1 MHRIGFNRWKR
12 LPTQELLTSL
22 LSKTSYGSYGAP
34 MAMITGGQAVAET
47 LASLGVTRVFGIVS
61 VHNLPIYDALSLH
74 PDIEV
79 TNVRH
84 EQAAAHAA
92 DAYSR
97 VTGGLGVI
105 LTSTGPG
112 AVNAIAGIY
121 EAAFVSSQ
129 LLMITGQIE
138 SRFRGKAKGFLH
150 EYEKQP
156 DMLGSVCRAVASVR
170 YTEDISTDIAGVVD
184 DIRRGRPQPGAVEIP
199 IDLQYR
205 TAEVQIVG
213 SPDVERLSP
222 DENLLDQAAE
232 LLQQAERPIIWAGG
246 GVNISGAANELTAL
260 AERLGAPVVTTIE
273 GRGSISEAHE
283 LSLGFR
289 TDRMLGME
297 IFEEADVV
305 FAVGTRFQNY
315 ATRVW
320 TLPMPENL
328 IHVDVDPG
336 VIGRNYSASVAVVG
350 DAKLALQG
358 MLDRIDDGNVDEQFV
373 DRCRKIRTADE
384 QAVQEEI
391 GADHSQIVSII
402 RRLLPDACPVV
413 RDSTVPGYTWGNR
426 LLQIVRSRTSIR
438 PAAVAI
444 GPGLPLAMGAAIGSE
459 THALL
464 VQGDGGLQLSIGELS
479 ACAEHQIPVIV
490 LVFNDSGYNI
500 LRIIQDNVLGRK
512 HGTELPTVDFVA
524 VAEGMGVDAERVEG
538 VDQFEP
544 ALQRALDRPGPTLLD
559 IDMEFLAPIQLPL
572 PAHQRA
578 RDDD

>member
-1 MHRIGFNRWKR
+1 
-12 LPTQELLTSL
+12 
-22 LSKTSYGSYGAP
+22 

-170 YTEDISTDIAGVVD
+170 YTEDISKDIAGVVD

-246 GVNISGAANELTAL
+246 GVNISGAAHELTAL

-283 LSLGFR
+283 FSLGFR
-289 TDRMLGME
+289 TDRVLGME
-297 IFEEADVV
+297 IFEDADLV

-358 MLDRIDDGNVDEQFV
+358 MLDRIDSGNVDEQFV

-402 RRLLPDACPVV
+402 RRLLPDDCPVV

-426 LLQIVRSRTSIR
+426 LLQIVRSRTSLR

-500 LRIIQDNVLGRK
+500 LRIIQDNVLGHK

-538 VDQFEP
+538 VEQFEP
-544 ALQRALDRPGPTLLD
+544 ALQRALDRSGPTLLD

>member
-1 MHRIGFNRWKR
+1 
-12 LPTQELLTSL
+12 
-22 LSKTSYGSYGAP
+22 

-170 YTEDISTDIAGVVD
+170 YTEDISKDIAGVVD

-246 GVNISGAANELTAL
+246 GVNISGAAHELTAL

-283 LSLGFR
+283 FSLGFR
-289 TDRMLGME
+289 TDRVLGME

-358 MLDRIDDGNVDEQFV
+358 MLDRIDNGNVDEQFV

-384 QAVQEEI
+384 QAIQEEI

-402 RRLLPDACPVV
+402 RRLLPDDCPVV

-426 LLQIVRSRTSIR
+426 LLQIVRSRTSLR

-500 LRIIQDNVLGRK
+500 LRIIQDNVLGHK

-538 VDQFEP
+538 VEQFEP
-544 ALQRALDRPGPTLLD
+544 ALQRALDRSGPTLLD

>member
-1 MHRIGFNRWKR
+1 
-12 LPTQELLTSL
+12 
-22 LSKTSYGSYGAP
+22 

-213 SPDVERLSP
+213 SPDAERLSP

-246 GVNISGAANELTAL
+246 GVNISGAAHELTAL

-273 GRGSISEAHE
+273 GRGSISEAHD

-289 TDRMLGME
+289 TDRVLGME

-328 IHVDVDPG
+328 VHVDVDPG

-358 MLDRIDDGNVDEQFV
+358 MLDRIDSGNVDEQFV

-500 LRIIQDNVLGRK
+500 LRIIQDNVLGHK

-538 VDQFEP
+538 VEQFEP
-544 ALQRALDRPGPTLLD
+544 ALQRALDRSGPTLLD
-559 IDMEFLAPIQLPL
+559 IDMELLAPIQLPL

>member
-1 MHRIGFNRWKR
+1 
-12 LPTQELLTSL
+12 
-22 LSKTSYGSYGAP
+22 

-170 YTEDISTDIAGVVD
+170 YTEDISKDIAGVVD

-246 GVNISGAANELTAL
+246 GVNISGAAHELTAL

-283 LSLGFR
+283 FSLGFR
-289 TDRMLGME
+289 TDRVLGME
-297 IFEEADVV
+297 IFEDADLV

-358 MLDRIDDGNVDEQFV
+358 MLDRIDNGNVDEQFV

-384 QAVQEEI
+384 QAIQEEI

-402 RRLLPDACPVV
+402 RRLLPDECPVV

-426 LLQIVRSRTSIR
+426 LLQIVRSRTSLR

-479 ACAEHQIPVIV
+479 ACAEHRIPVIV

-500 LRIIQDNVLGRK
+500 LRIIQDNVLGHK

-538 VDQFEP
+538 VEQFEP
-544 ALQRALDRPGPTLLD
+544 ALQRALDRSGPTLLD

-578 RDDD
+578 RNDD

>member
-1 MHRIGFNRWKR
+1 
-12 LPTQELLTSL
+12 
-22 LSKTSYGSYGAP
+22 

-170 YTEDISTDIAGVVD
+170 YTEDISKDIAGVVD

-246 GVNISGAANELTAL
+246 GVNISGAAHELTAL

-283 LSLGFR
+283 FSLGFR
-289 TDRMLGME
+289 TDRVLGME

-358 MLDRIDDGNVDEQFV
+358 MLDRIDNGNVDEQFV

-384 QAVQEEI
+384 QAIQEEI

-402 RRLLPDACPVV
+402 RRLLPDECPVV

-500 LRIIQDNVLGRK
+500 LRIIQDNVLGHK

-538 VDQFEP
+538 VEQFEP
-544 ALQRALDRPGPTLLD
+544 ALQRALDRSGPTLLD

>member
-1 MHRIGFNRWKR
+1 
-12 LPTQELLTSL
+12 
-22 LSKTSYGSYGAP
+22 

-246 GVNISGAANELTAL
+246 GVNISGAAHELTAL

-283 LSLGFR
+283 FSLGFR
-289 TDRMLGME
+289 TDRVLGME
-297 IFEEADVV
+297 IFEDADLV

-358 MLDRIDDGNVDEQFV
+358 MLDRIDSGNVDEQFV

-391 GADHSQIVSII
+391 GANHSQIVSII

-426 LLQIVRSRTSIR
+426 LLQIVRSRTSLR

-500 LRIIQDNVLGRK
+500 LRIIQDNVLGHK

-538 VDQFEP
+538 VEQFEP
-544 ALQRALDRPGPTLLD
+544 ALQRALDRSGPTLLD
-559 IDMEFLAPIQLPL
+559 IDMELLAPIQLPL

>member
-1 MHRIGFNRWKR
+1 
-12 LPTQELLTSL
+12 
-22 LSKTSYGSYGAP
+22 

-213 SPDVERLSP
+213 SPDAERLSP

-246 GVNISGAANELTAL
+246 GVNISGAAHELTAL

-289 TDRMLGME
+289 TDRVLGME

-328 IHVDVDPG
+328 VHVDVDPG

-358 MLDRIDDGNVDEQFV
+358 MLDRIDSGNVDEQFV

-464 VQGDGGLQLSIGELS
+464 VHGDGGLQLSIGELS

-490 LVFNDSGYNI
+490 LVFNDSAYNI
-500 LRIIQDNVLGRK
+500 LRIIQDNVLGHK

-538 VDQFEP
+538 VEQFEP
-544 ALQRALDRPGPTLLD
+544 ALQRALDRSGPTLLD
-559 IDMEFLAPIQLPL
+559 IDMELLAPIQLPL

>member
-1 MHRIGFNRWKR
+1 
-12 LPTQELLTSL
+12 
-22 LSKTSYGSYGAP
+22 

-246 GVNISGAANELTAL
+246 GVNISGAAHELTAL

-289 TDRMLGME
+289 TDRVLGME

-328 IHVDVDPG
+328 VHVDVDPG

-358 MLDRIDDGNVDEQFV
+358 MLDRIDSGNVDEQFV

-500 LRIIQDNVLGRK
+500 LRIIQDNVLGHK

-538 VDQFEP
+538 VEQFEP
-544 ALQRALDRPGPTLLD
+544 ALQRALDRSGPTLLD
-559 IDMEFLAPIQLPL
+559 IDMELLAPIQLPL

>member
-1 MHRIGFNRWKR
+1 
-12 LPTQELLTSL
+12 
-22 LSKTSYGSYGAP
+22 

-246 GVNISGAANELTAL
+246 GVNISGAAHELTAL

-283 LSLGFR
+283 FSLGFR
-289 TDRMLGME
+289 TDRVLGME

-358 MLDRIDDGNVDEQFV
+358 MLDRIDIGNVDEQFV

-500 LRIIQDNVLGRK
+500 LRIIQDNVLGHK

-538 VDQFEP
+538 VEQFEP
-544 ALQRALDRPGPTLLD
+544 ALQRALDRSGPTLLD
-559 IDMEFLAPIQLPL
+559 IDMELLAPIQLPL

>member
-1 MHRIGFNRWKR
+1 
-12 LPTQELLTSL
+12 
-22 LSKTSYGSYGAP
+22 

-170 YTEDISTDIAGVVD
+170 YTEDISKDIAGVVD

-246 GVNISGAANELTAL
+246 GVNISGAAHELTAL

-289 TDRMLGME
+289 TDRVLGME

-328 IHVDVDPG
+328 IHVDVDAG

-358 MLDRIDDGNVDEQFV
+358 MLDRIDSGNVDEQFV
-373 DRCRKIRTADE
+373 DRCRKIRSADE

-500 LRIIQDNVLGRK
+500 LRIIQDNVLGHK

-538 VDQFEP
+538 VEQFEP
-544 ALQRALDRPGPTLLD
+544 ALQRALDRSGPTLLD
-559 IDMEFLAPIQLPL
+559 IDMELLAPIQLPL

>member
-1 MHRIGFNRWKR
+1 
-12 LPTQELLTSL
+12 
-22 LSKTSYGSYGAP
+22 
-34 MAMITGGQAVAET
+34 MITGGQAVAET

-246 GVNISGAANELTAL
+246 GVNISGAAHELTAL

-283 LSLGFR
+283 FSLGFR
-289 TDRMLGME
+289 TDRVLGME
-297 IFEEADVV
+297 IFEDADLV

-358 MLDRIDDGNVDEQFV
+358 MLDRIDNGNVDEQFV

-384 QAVQEEI
+384 QAIQEEI

-500 LRIIQDNVLGRK
+500 LRIIQDNVLGHK

-538 VDQFEP
+538 VEQFEP
-544 ALQRALDRPGPTLLD
+544 ALQRALDRSGPTLLD

>member
-1 MHRIGFNRWKR
+1 
-12 LPTQELLTSL
+12 
-22 LSKTSYGSYGAP
+22 
-34 MAMITGGQAVAET
+34 MALITGGQAVAET
-47 LASLGVTRVFGIVS
+47 LASIGVTRVFGIVS

-74 PDIEV
+74 PNIEV

-97 VTGGLGVI
+97 VTGSLGVI

-112 AVNAIAGIY
+112 AVNALPGIY

-138 SRFRGKAKGFLH
+138 TRFRGKAKGFLH
-150 EYEKQP
+150 EFEKQP
-156 DMLGSVCRAVASVR
+156 DMLRSVCRAVASVQ
-170 YTEDISTDIAGVVD
+170 YTEDISKDIAGVVD

-205 TAEVQIVG
+205 TAEVRIVG
-213 SPDVERLSP
+213 SPETQRLTP
-222 DENLLDQAAE
+222 DDSLLDQAAE
-232 LLQQAERPIIWAGG
+232 LLQRSERPVIWAGG
-246 GVNISGAANELTAL
+246 GVNISGAATELTAL
-260 AERLGAPVVTTIE
+260 AERIGAPVTTTIE
-273 GRGSISEAHE
+273 GRGSIPEDHE

-289 TDRMLGME
+289 TDRVVGME
-297 IFEEADVV
+297 IFEEADAV

-320 TLPMPENL
+320 SLPMPENL

-336 VIGRNYSASVAVVG
+336 VIGRNYPAAVAIVG

-358 MLDRIDDGNVDEQFV
+358 MLDRIEGGNIDEQFV
-373 DRCRKIRTADE
+373 DRCRKIKAADE
-384 QAVQEEI
+384 QAVNEEI
-391 GADHSQIVSII
+391 GPDHSQIVSII
-402 RRLLPDACPVV
+402 RRLLPDECPVV
-413 RDSTVPGYTWGNR
+413 RDSTVPNYTWGNR

-444 GPGLPLAMGAAIGSE
+444 GPGLPLAMGAAIGSGV
-459 THALL
+459 HALL

-479 ACAEHQIPVIV
+479 ACAEHQIPVVV

-500 LRIIQDNVLGRK
+500 LRIIQDNVLGHK
-512 HGTELPTVDFVA
+512 HGTELPRVDFFA
-524 VAEGMGVDAERVEG
+524 VAQGMGGVAERVQG

-544 ALQRALDRPGPTLLD
+544 ALERALGRSGPTLLD
-559 IDMEFLAPIQLPL
+559 IDMDFLAPIQLPL

-578 RDDD
+578 RDDGD

>member
-1 MHRIGFNRWKR
+1 
-12 LPTQELLTSL
+12 
-22 LSKTSYGSYGAP
+22 

-138 SRFRGKAKGFLH
+138 SRFLGKAKGFLH

-170 YTEDISTDIAGVVD
+170 YTEDISKDIAGVVD

-246 GVNISGAANELTAL
+246 GVNISGAAHELTAL

-283 LSLGFR
+283 FSLGFR
-289 TDRMLGME
+289 TDRVLGME
-297 IFEEADVV
+297 IFEDADLV

-358 MLDRIDDGNVDEQFV
+358 MLDRIDNGNVDEQFV

-384 QAVQEEI
+384 QAIQEEI

-402 RRLLPDACPVV
+402 RRLLPDECPVV

-426 LLQIVRSRTSIR
+426 LLQIVRSRTSLR

-479 ACAEHQIPVIV
+479 ACAEHRIPVIV

-500 LRIIQDNVLGRK
+500 LRIIQDNVLGHK

-538 VDQFEP
+538 VEQFEP
-544 ALQRALDRPGPTLLD
+544 ALQRALDRSGPTLLD

-578 RDDD
+578 RNDD

>member
-1 MHRIGFNRWKR
+1 
-12 LPTQELLTSL
+12 
-22 LSKTSYGSYGAP
+22 

-246 GVNISGAANELTAL
+246 GVNISGAAHELTAL

-283 LSLGFR
+283 FSLGFR
-289 TDRMLGME
+289 TDRVLGME
-297 IFEEADVV
+297 IFEDADLV

-358 MLDRIDDGNVDEQFV
+358 MLDRIDNGNVDEQFV

-384 QAVQEEI
+384 QAIQEEI

-402 RRLLPDACPVV
+402 RRLLPDECPVV

-500 LRIIQDNVLGRK
+500 LRIIQDNVLGHK

-538 VDQFEP
+538 VEQFEP
-544 ALQRALDRPGPTLLD
+544 ALQRALDRSGPTLLD

>member
-1 MHRIGFNRWKR
+1 
-12 LPTQELLTSL
+12 
-22 LSKTSYGSYGAP
+22 

-170 YTEDISTDIAGVVD
+170 YTEDISKDIAGVVD

-246 GVNISGAANELTAL
+246 GVNISGAAHELTAL

-283 LSLGFR
+283 FSLGFR
-289 TDRMLGME
+289 TDRVLGME
-297 IFEEADVV
+297 IFEDADLV

-358 MLDRIDDGNVDEQFV
+358 MLDRIDNGNVDEQFV

-384 QAVQEEI
+384 QAIQEEI

-402 RRLLPDACPVV
+402 RRLLPDECPVV

-426 LLQIVRSRTSIR
+426 LLQIVRSRTSLR

-500 LRIIQDNVLGRK
+500 LRIIQDNVLGHK

-538 VDQFEP
+538 VEQFEP
-544 ALQRALDRPGPTLLD
+544 ALQRALDRSGPSLLD

>member
-1 MHRIGFNRWKR
+1 
-12 LPTQELLTSL
+12 
-22 LSKTSYGSYGAP
+22 

-138 SRFRGKAKGFLH
+138 SRFRGKSKGFLH

-246 GVNISGAANELTAL
+246 GVNISGAAHELTAL

-289 TDRMLGME
+289 TDRVLGME
-297 IFEEADVV
+297 IFEEAGVV

-358 MLDRIDDGNVDEQFV
+358 MLDRIDSGNVDEQFV

-402 RRLLPDACPVV
+402 RRLLPDECPVV

-500 LRIIQDNVLGRK
+500 LRIIQDNVLGHK
-512 HGTELPTVDFVA
+512 HGTELLTVDFVA

-538 VDQFEP
+538 VEQFEP
-544 ALQRALDRPGPTLLD
+544 ALQRALDRSGPTLLD
-559 IDMEFLAPIQLPL
+559 IDMEFLAPIRLPL

>member
-1 MHRIGFNRWKR
+1 MHRIGFDRWKR

-205 TAEVQIVG
+205 TAEVRIVG
-213 SPDVERLSP
+213 SPDAERLSP

-246 GVNISGAANELTAL
+246 GVNISGAAHELTAL

-289 TDRMLGME
+289 TDRVLGME

>member
-1 MHRIGFNRWKR
+1 
-12 LPTQELLTSL
+12 
-22 LSKTSYGSYGAP
+22 
-34 MAMITGGQAVAET
+34 MITGGQAVAET

-246 GVNISGAANELTAL
+246 GVNISGAAHELTAL

-289 TDRMLGME
+289 TDRVLGME

-328 IHVDVDPG
+328 VHVDVDPG

-358 MLDRIDDGNVDEQFV
+358 MLDRIDSGNVDEQFV

-500 LRIIQDNVLGRK
+500 LRIIQDNVLGHK

-538 VDQFEP
+538 VEQFEP
-544 ALQRALDRPGPTLLD
+544 ALQRALDRSGPTLLD
-559 IDMEFLAPIQLPL
+559 IDMELLAPIQLPL

>member
-1 MHRIGFNRWKR
+1 
-12 LPTQELLTSL
+12 
-22 LSKTSYGSYGAP
+22 

-170 YTEDISTDIAGVVD
+170 YTEDISKDIAGVVD

-246 GVNISGAANELTAL
+246 GVNISGAAHELTAL

-283 LSLGFR
+283 FSLGFR
-289 TDRMLGME
+289 TDRVLGME

-358 MLDRIDDGNVDEQFV
+358 MLDRIDSGNVDEQFV
-373 DRCRKIRTADE
+373 DRCRKIRSADE

-402 RRLLPDACPVV
+402 RRLLPDECPVV

-426 LLQIVRSRTSIR
+426 LLQIVRSRTSLR

-500 LRIIQDNVLGRK
+500 LRIIQDNVLGHK

-538 VDQFEP
+538 VEQFEP
-544 ALQRALDRPGPTLLD
+544 ALQRALDRSGPTLLD